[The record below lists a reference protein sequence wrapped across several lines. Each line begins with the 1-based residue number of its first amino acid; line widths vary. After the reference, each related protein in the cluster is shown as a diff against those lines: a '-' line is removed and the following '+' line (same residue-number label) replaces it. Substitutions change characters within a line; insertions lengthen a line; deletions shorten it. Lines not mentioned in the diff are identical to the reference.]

1 MQRNN
6 KKERT
11 KMKKDIRTKTI
22 MYKNAKLEVTSDG
35 RIL

>member
-1 MQRNN
+1 
-6 KKERT
+6 
-11 KMKKDIRTKTI
+11 MKKDMKKEITTKTI